1 MRIAGINIPDEKR
14 VAIALRYIY
23 GVGPKLA
30 MDILAKTGINPD
42 TRAKDLTPA
51 ESNKVK
57 EALEGY
63 RIEGE
68 LRSDIKSN
76 INRLKEINSYRGSR
90 HTHHL
95 PARGQRTKT
104 NTRTVRGN
112 IRRTA
117 TSGKRKVELK

>member
-51 ESNKVK
+51 
-57 EALEGY
+57 
-63 RIEGE
+63 
-68 LRSDIKSN
+68 
-76 INRLKEINSYRGSR
+76 
-90 HTHHL
+90 
-95 PARGQRTKT
+95 
-104 NTRTVRGN
+104 
-112 IRRTA
+112 
-117 TSGKRKVELK
+117 